1 MQLSCPSD
9 KFESGGGRLKRLV
22 YKHALCTFSTSR
34 PLLRPPN
41 FCFGSGILW
50 CRASGTRTIE
60 HFSNIC
66 AQTQAKLT
74 LLGARRSQSFDR
86 MPVPSTGF
94 RAGCTERLLCLAPA
108 RLWWVRKQTGW
119 TEGQTATWE
128 RTEFPPPSETDT
140 GTGRLLSWVVDR
152 QRSKSSGRQVWL
164 VAEELGCFQGNRGV
178 VQPLFSKEKRKEI
191 LLNYI
196 LIHRV
201 PIIRWPVSMK
211 TWIRTHQ
218 GAFYF
223 TLQSILCSMR
233 ANVVPN
239 LQCSCFF

>member
-50 CRASGTRTIE
+50 CRASGTRTVE

-74 LLGARRSQSFDR
+74 LLEARRSQSFDR

-128 RTEFPPPSETDT
+128 RTEVSPTIRDRHWHRTPVILSCWPAEIKVFWST
-140 GTGRLLSWVVDR
+140 GLVGGR
-152 QRSKSSGRQVWL
+152 G
-164 VAEELGCFQGNRGV
+164 AG
-178 VQPLFSKEKRKEI
+178 LFSR
-191 LLNYI
+191 
-196 LIHRV
+196 
-201 PIIRWPVSMK
+201 
-211 TWIRTHQ
+211 
-218 GAFYF
+218 
-223 TLQSILCSMR
+223 
-233 ANVVPN
+233 
-239 LQCSCFF
+239 